1 MGFLDGI
8 RKMMQGKPVF
18 ETPVEPKERVSG
30 SDEDIREV
38 PAVDPVVPQQD
49 VIPTFS
55 LDHLKSNI
63 NSAGDAIEVY
73 AWVTNTSASDIEIE
87 RCVILNTKM
96 MIKRRL
102 GPGQAHEVCL
112 YRGPIPSNDQI
123 HKANIFYEAI
133 RENEYYRADFTVEY
147 NREANGMYTVEE
159 LHPER
164 YDPKELS

>member
-8 RKMMQGKPVF
+8 RKMVQGKPVF
-18 ETPVEPKERVSG
+18 ENPVEPKERISG
-30 SDEDIREV
+30 SDEDIGDV
-38 PAVDPVVPQQD
+38 PDVDPAVPKND

-63 NSAGDAIEVY
+63 FGNRTEVY
-73 AWVTNTSASDIEIE
+73 AWVTNTSISEIEIE

-102 GPGQAHEVCL
+102 GPGQSHEICL
-112 YRGPIPSNDQI
+112 FKGPIPLNDQI
-123 HKANIFYEAI
+123 HKANIFFKAI
-133 RENEYYRADFTVEY
+133 RENEYYRVDFTVEY
-147 NREANGMYTVEE
+147 NHEANGTYTVEE

-164 YDPKELS
+164 YDPKEL